1 MAKFSKGQYVVLMKA
16 LSKAYSEAPGYG
28 WHGRDQD
35 HVREGVKL
43 AAADICGELS
53 KDNPS
58 FSPKHFMEVVK
69 GEKPLDSSPFEDLP
83 GWWPK
88 GKPNQSHK

>member
-1 MAKFSKGQYVVLMKA
+1 MITPMEGVIDMAKFSKWQYVILMKA
-16 LSKAYSEAPGYG
+16 LSKAYFEAPGYG
-28 WHGRDQD
+28 YHGRDQD

-58 FSPKHFMEVVK
+58 FSPKHFMDVVV
-69 GEKPLDSSPFEDLP
+69 GEKDVNSSPFD
-83 GWWPK
+83 
-88 GKPNQSHK
+88 